1 MPINVNDVMQLFCHL
16 SQEKGMKAAIKH
28 SGQGAL
34 LAGATAFIGGLVG
47 GPPGI
52 AVGGAFGGLLG
63 AWMSTGQFKPV
74 PQILLELPPAEQQKL
89 YDEAVVILR
98 NLDWTDVAQLT
109 ALVMGSANLQQKL
122 TAVLI
127 NYLSKELRAEIQYGE

>member
-1 MPINVNDVMQLFCHL
+1 MPIRVDDVMQLFCHL
-16 SQEKGMKAAIKH
+16 SQEKGMKAAVKH
-28 SGQGAL
+28 SGRGAL
-34 LAGATAFIGGLVG
+34 LAGATAFLGGLVG

-63 AWMSTGQFKPV
+63 AWMTSGQFRPV

-89 YDEAVVILR
+89 CDEAVGILR
-98 NLDWTDVAQLT
+98 NLDWTDIVQLT
-109 ALVMGSANLQQKL
+109 ALVMGNASLQQKL

>member
-1 MPINVNDVMQLFCHL
+1 MPIRPDDVMQLFCHL
-16 SQEKGMKAAIKH
+16 SQEKGMKAAVKH
-28 SGQGAL
+28 SGRGAL

-63 AWMSTGQFKPV
+63 AWMTTGQFRPV

-89 YDEAVVILR
+89 YDEALVILR
-98 NLDWTDVAQLT
+98 SLDWTDVAQLT
-109 ALVMGSANLQQKL
+109 ALVMGNTTIQQKL
-122 TAVLI
+122 LGVLV
-127 NYLSKELRAEIQYGE
+127 NYLTKELRAEIQYAE